1 VDVGPLGYVARFLTM
16 FFFVVLV
23 HELSH
28 ALAHPR
34 DVRGLV
40 VGIARPYGLV
50 LGLDVERAT
59 KRSLL
64 APQFAVP
71 IFLAVLWALGWL
83 HWVEALAM
91 AIVNVVASAHDLSL
105 LRRKPRPVWVRG
117 IGVYR
122 EPPHLRVGRL

>member
-1 VDVGPLGYVARFLTM
+1 VEVGPLGYLAHFLTM

-23 HELSH
+23 HEASH

-64 APQFAVP
+64 APQLAVP
-71 IFLAVLWALGWL
+71 VFLVICVYAGWL
-83 HWVEALAM
+83 HWVEALAL

-105 LRRKPRPVWVRG
+105 LVGKHAPAKIWRIG
-117 IGVYR
+117 IYR
-122 EPPHLRVGRL
+122 EPPHLRIGWI